1 MGVEVFT
8 VEALPATL
16 TVDLSE
22 AEVVL
27 CAAAKPGSFEVSA
40 EPVSNFVDTRLERLV
55 VVDLLI
61 VADIGCLSLVA
72 DLLQSLLALQTID
85 ATAMGRYV
93 DGIGS
98 AETAKVFLLEKVAHT
113 YPSAQAEITEIHV
126 DLTLCIRWIVDH
138 KHTVGT
144 LRPVDIVLSLMRVI
158 SQPMSSGEFI
168 AHHIPKCVLSSSAV
182 MLRPTSSISMSL

>member
-8 VEALPATL
+8 VEALPELTVSVFTSTPLISTSMLATL

-138 KHTVGT
+138 KHTVECC
-144 LRPVDIVLSLMRVI
+144 P
-158 SQPMSSGEFI
+158 
-168 AHHIPKCVLSSSAV
+168 
-182 MLRPTSSISMSL
+182 

>member
-1 MGVEVFT
+1 MVTGAVSFT
-8 VEALPATL
+8 VEALPELTATL

-61 VADIGCLSLVA
+61 VADIGSLSLVA
-72 DLLQSLLALQTID
+72 DLLQSLLALQTIN
-85 ATAMGRYV
+85 ATAMGRDV
-93 DGIGS
+93 DDVGIGKA
-98 AETAKVFLLEKVAHT
+98 AEVFLPEKVAHAH
-113 YPSAQAEITEIHV
+113 PSVKAEITEIHV

-144 LRPVDIVLSLMRVI
+144 LRPVDI
-158 SQPMSSGEFI
+158 
-168 AHHIPKCVLSSSAV
+168 KCC
-182 MLRPTSSISMSL
+182 P